1 MILSQ
6 KYVWIFS
13 DNPVKE
19 VCIMQYKQIF
29 QKGYPFVFS
38 NQVIYRTGPLSRK
51 ACTVLAERESVN
63 VLVSSYPCD
72 RGPSHRCG
80 FIIKYVISF
89 LLINFWVILN
99 Q

>member
-6 KYVWIFS
+6 KYVWIFR

-29 QKGYPFVFS
+29 QRGYPFFF

-51 ACTVLAERESVN
+51 TCTVLAEREAMN
-63 VLVSSYPCD
+63 VLVSNYPCN
-72 RGPSHRCG
+72 RVSLSFGSKAHRCG
-80 FIIKYVISF
+80 FIIK
-89 LLINFWVILN
+89 
-99 Q
+99 